1 MNVTNTNKRNSIASV
16 WAAAVVL
23 SGCAAGPAA
32 PPPAPPVAA
41 STPQSQSAAAKS
53 AAENPDEV
61 ICRTEVP
68 SGSHRPVRD
77 CRTRAAWEAARRAS
91 TGALD
96 DLQRRTPTLPKGN

>member
-1 MNVTNTNKRNSIASV
+1 MSDTKKSGSTAISWMVALILT
-16 WAAAVVL
+16 
-23 SGCAAGPAA
+23 GCAAGPAA
-32 PPPAPPVAA
+32 PPTAA
-41 STPQSQSAAAKS
+41 TSTKATATKP

-91 TGALD
+91 AGALD
-96 DLQRRTPTLPKGN
+96 DLQRRAPTLPKGN

>member
-1 MNVTNTNKRNSIASV
+1 MSVMRACLMPALCAMSLLLGCATSPPASSSGAARADVPATATNKP
-16 WAAAVVL
+16 
-23 SGCAAGPAA
+23 AAGD
-32 PPPAPPVAA
+32 
-41 STPQSQSAAAKS
+41 
-53 AAENPDEV
+53 PDEV

-77 CRTRAAWEAARRAS
+77 CRTRAAWEAARRSS